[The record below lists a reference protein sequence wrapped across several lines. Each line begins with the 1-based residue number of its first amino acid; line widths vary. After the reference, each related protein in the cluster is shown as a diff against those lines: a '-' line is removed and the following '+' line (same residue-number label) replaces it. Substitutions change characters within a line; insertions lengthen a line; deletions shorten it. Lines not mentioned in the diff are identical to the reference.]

1 MNIDDRLDKLKR
13 ITPVEAPPFLY
24 TRVQQ
29 GINALNNTA
38 APVRWRWAFALT
50 GMIVLI
56 LNLAVITRS
65 GKASKNSDMEQV
77 VNTMQLSSSNDLYH
91 E

>member
-1 MNIDDRLDKLKR
+1 MNIDDRLDKLKK

-29 GINALNNTA
+29 AINSLNSTA
-38 APVRWRWAFALT
+38 APLRWRWAFA
-50 GMIVLI
+50 MSAIIVVVI
-56 LNLAVITRS
+56 NLAVITRS
-65 GKASKNSDMEQV
+65 GHTVKSNDMEQV
-77 VNTMQLSSSNDLYH
+77 VNAMQLSSSNELYH